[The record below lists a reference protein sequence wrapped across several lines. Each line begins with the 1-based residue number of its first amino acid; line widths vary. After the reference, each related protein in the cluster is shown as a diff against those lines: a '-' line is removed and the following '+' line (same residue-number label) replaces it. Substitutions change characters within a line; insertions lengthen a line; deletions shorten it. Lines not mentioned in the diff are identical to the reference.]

1 MKKLNQTEAKL
12 IDTKNR
18 MVVARGEEGWVGKM
32 GKGDQE
38 VKTYAYKMKKFIK

>member
-18 MVVARGEEGWVGKM
+18 MVAAGGEGGWVGKM

-38 VKTYAYKMKKFIK
+38 VETYAYKMKTFIK